1 MSNEISCPS
10 GLCGIIRGMKVKE
23 LGDMA
28 DPKLL
33 RTGKI
38 IDKIVSN
45 CWQKTTVIGP
55 YAYSGDTLPWE
66 DMLQGDR
73 AWAFLAIRSATFG
86 KEFTFSHVCSNNMCN
101 YKYEA
106 TVNLEEMEQ
115 KKLPVSSYGH
125 VKTGTPLET
134 IISGKKIK
142 YRLLKCSDDQRLT
155 QLTQQAQLS
164 FPVAQ
169 IICRIVEIE
178 GIPNSDLDAM
188 ASWVDDLALPDGLEL
203 RETME
208 DSDCG
213 VEMEVVVTCPNK
225 SCGNVEKF
233 DLPLGAD
240 FFRTRK
246 TKKS

>member
-1 MSNEISCPS
+1 MSEIHCPS
-10 GLCGIIRGMKVKE
+10 GLKGVVRGMKVKE

-38 IDKIVSN
+38 VDRIVSN
-45 CWQKTTVIGP
+45 CWQKTTAIGP
-55 YAYSGDTLPWE
+55 YSHSGDKLPWE

-86 KEFTFSHVCSNNMCN
+86 KEFTFEHTCSNNMCK

-106 TVNLEEMEQ
+106 TVNLEEMGQ
-115 KKLPVSSYGH
+115 KILPATSYTH
-125 VKTGTPLET
+125 VKTGEPLHT
-134 IISGKKIK
+134 DIAGKKVK
-142 YRLLKCSDDQRLT
+142 FRLLKCSDDQRLT
-155 QLTQQAQLS
+155 ALTQQAQLS

-169 IICRIVEIE
+169 IVCRIVEIE

-188 ASWVDDLALPDGLEL
+188 ARWVEDLALPDGLEL
-203 RETME
+203 REIME
-208 DSDCG
+208 NADCG

-225 SCGNVEKF
+225 SCGLVEKF

-240 FFRTRK
+240 FFRIRK
-246 TKKS
+246 TKKA

>member
-1 MSNEISCPS
+1 MEIECPS
-10 GLCGIIRGMKVKE
+10 GLSGSVRGMKVRE

-38 IDKIVSN
+38 VDKIVSN
-45 CWQKTTVIGP
+45 CWVKTGAIGP
-55 YAYSGDTLPWE
+55 YSFSGDTLPWE

-86 KEFTFSHVCSNNMCN
+86 KNFTFEHICSNNMCK

-115 KKLPVSSYGH
+115 KKLPASSYGH
-125 VKTGTPLET
+125 VKSGAPLET
-134 IISGKKIK
+134 KVLGKTVK

-155 QLTQQAQLS
+155 QLTQQSQLS

-169 IICRIVEIE
+169 IVCRIVEIE
-178 GIPNSDLDAM
+178 GIPNSDLGAM
-188 ASWVDDLALPDGLEL
+188 AQWVDDLPLADGLEL

-208 DSDCG
+208 DADCG

-225 SCGNVEKF
+225 SCANVEKF

-240 FFRTRK
+240 FFRIRK